1 MSEEKT
7 EKVISKKH
15 AEQIWEAMIELA
27 TKQSLY
33 GPDVMATVL
42 VNVRHMLDKAI
53 KLPEKEDSKIDA
65 AEKDGSGQFAD
76 LKRLIPHEIF
86 QGFEKPT
93 GTLEPCDPSKSTQ
106 QDSEDHRSPS
116 SQESHTDS
124 SDEHQASC
132 QERNRSSI
140 EDLQRD
146 WRRRTKAYLLL
157 LDLLDT
163 NPALSSMNQ
172 PADANP

>member
-93 GTLEPCDPSKSTQ
+93 GTLEPCIASKSTQ
-106 QDSEDHRSPS
+106 QDSEDRHSPS
-116 SQESHTDS
+116 SQASQADS

-132 QERNRSSI
+132 QESRRSSFEEI
-140 EDLQRD
+140 QRD
-146 WRRRTKAYLLL
+146 WQRRTRAYLLL
-157 LDLLDT
+157 LDLLDR
-163 NPALSSMNQ
+163 NPTLSSEKQ
-172 PADANP
+172 PPDAIP